1 MKVCKVYPTRS
12 DCSMC
17 IDTWE
22 SYSGVFS
29 QVPDC
34 NTCSFNTTEYK
45 ILDFVSG
52 LFCTYALLECDGKL
66 EKVLIS
72 RLHDI
77 REVE

>member
-22 SYSGVFS
+22 SYSGDVS
-29 QVPDC
+29 QMPDC
-34 NTCSFNTTEYK
+34 ETCSFKTQEYI

-52 LFCTYALLECDGKL
+52 LCCTYALLEHDGKI

-77 REVE
+77 REV